1 MASIRWTLAAVVLT
15 LSWAGA
21 AQAQSDDLVTACQQ
35 AGKPGDAGQEKV
47 CKCMSEKIT
56 DDRPAVIK
64 MIRTVNEAAAKGG
77 DPDVSKM
84 TPDEQKTFAKVMETF
99 ATCFQ

>member
-1 MASIRWTLAAVVLT
+1 MASIRRAVAAGVLA

-21 AQAQSDDLVTACQQ
+21 AQAQSDDFVAACQQ
-35 AGKPGDAGQEKV
+35 SGKPGDEAQEKV

-56 DDRPAVIK
+56 DDRPAFIK

-77 DPDVSKM
+77 DPDIAKM
-84 TPDEQKTFAKVMETF
+84 TPDEQKTLGTLMETL
-99 ATCFQ
+99 AACFQ